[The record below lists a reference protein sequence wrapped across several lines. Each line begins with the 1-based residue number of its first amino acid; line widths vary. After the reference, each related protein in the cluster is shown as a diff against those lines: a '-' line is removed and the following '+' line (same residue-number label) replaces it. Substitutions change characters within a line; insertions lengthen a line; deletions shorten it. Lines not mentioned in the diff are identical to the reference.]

1 MLTVSNPENRQVP
14 ETCRRQY
21 PYSKGKVRSSL
32 NIRSHRII
40 HPAEPKLRKIPTEIY
55 AKQKALQK
63 QIGNRSLDSE
73 IETAYAENRNGRTET
88 PIRPTIDTEPETR
101 PRIIES
107 KCLPETRNT
116 EAPQRMPQIQTTAK
130 MAVPFREQKS
140 L

>member
-1 MLTVSNPENRQVP
+1 MLTASNPENRQVP
-14 ETCRRQY
+14 ETCRCQY
-21 PYSKGKVRSSL
+21 PYNKGKVRSSL

-88 PIRPTIDTEPETR
+88 PIKPTIDTDSKDI
-101 PRIIES
+101 PRITES
-107 KCLPETRNT
+107 RNGT
-116 EAPQRMPQIQTTAK
+116 ASSQIKMPTAK
-130 MAVPFREQKS
+130 PVNQTVASSHGYVK
-140 L
+140 